1 MTVTRYWDLVQLNIM
16 KDSET
21 EKKDSET
28 ESRFRVTPGG
38 SDACSDSEY
47 AMMPVICRV
56 VAWNI

>member
-1 MTVTRYWDLVQLNIM
+1 MTVTRYWDLVQLII
-16 KDSET
+16 T
-21 EKKDSET
+21 KKDSET